1 MNLND
6 TSMQFEQYL
15 WIDLEKLS
23 DDGDQVKDNKDAK
36 TDSSK
41 ATNHFVTLC
50 KYLKETITFYLV

>member
-23 DDGDQVKDNKDAK
+23 NGGNQVKDNEDTK

-41 ATNHFVTLC
+41 ATNHFVTFS
-50 KYLKETITFYLV
+50 KYLKDTIT